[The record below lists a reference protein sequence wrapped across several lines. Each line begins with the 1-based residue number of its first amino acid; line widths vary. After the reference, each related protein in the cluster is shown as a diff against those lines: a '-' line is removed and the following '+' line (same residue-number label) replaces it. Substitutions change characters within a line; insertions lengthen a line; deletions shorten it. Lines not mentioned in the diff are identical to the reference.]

1 MDGPTMP
8 PLPPLSM
15 VWFYDMDALR
25 LPAGVTR
32 HAVAMRHALA
42 AMAPQV
48 SLKLATGRIMEPNNL
63 ATWETWDD
71 LPRVELPLSTRAM
84 LRYWRLC
91 QWPPLT
97 AWTGQTDWIYA
108 PAELMV
114 AKGQARLAVT
124 SHDIA
129 QDLRW
134 QPPRRKLLLDKLFQ
148 TADRVFSVSR
158 FNTDPLLNAD
168 PHLAGRVAQVP
179 NAADELFQSPATAEE
194 RAAVRQQLG
203 IPDQMPFLLSVA
215 NFQPRKNLERLVRA
229 AARLPQVSA
238 GEMVVVLV
246 GEGSEEE
253 TRRLTEVIRSL
264 RTPRTQIHLPG
275 YLQGVALRAAYAEAS
290 ALVFP
295 SLCESFG
302 IPVLEAFSQ
311 GCPVALANTSGLPE
325 VGREAGWYF
334 EPTAEGEITDTIS
347 QLLNSDSTRLE
358 RIEIGRSISREY
370 RWQESARAVLES
382 LRS

>member
-1 MDGPTMP
+1 MP
-8 PLPPLSM
+8 PLPSLSM

-42 AMAPQV
+42 AMAPEV

-84 LRYWRLC
+84 VRYWRLF
-91 QWPPLT
+91 QWPPMT
-97 AWTGQTDWIYA
+97 TWTGPTDWIYA

-158 FNTDPLLNAD
+158 FNTGQLLNAY
-168 PHLAGRVAQVP
+168 PHLEGRVSLVP
-179 NAADELFQSPATAEE
+179 NAADDLFQTPATAEE

-203 IPDQMPFLLSVA
+203 IPEQMPFLLSVA
-215 NFQPRKNLERLVRA
+215 NFQPRKNLEALVRA
-229 AARLPQVSA
+229 AARLPQVAA
-238 GEMVVVLV
+238 GEMAVVLV

-264 RTPRTQIHLPG
+264 KTPRLKIHLPG

-290 ALVFP
+290 ALVFT

-302 IPVLEAFSQ
+302 IPVLEAMSQ
-311 GCPVALANTSGLPE
+311 GCPVALASSSGLPE

-334 EPTAEGEITDTIS
+334 QPTVEDEITDVVG
-347 QLLNSDSTRLE
+347 QLLNNEKVRQE
-358 RIEIGRSISREY
+358 RILMGRAISQEY
-370 RWQESARAVLES
+370 RWDASARMLIDA
-382 LRS
+382 LRSETV